1 MLTTLEKAKALKEFR
16 GLRVALTSGALKTLE
31 KAKSLKRF
39 RELRVLLG
47 GDGKAPEGTKRRD
60 DLIPLISKR
69 FNGQT
74 VSDVIVDDEHGNV
87 SATVDGKKGIDA
99 GFIED
104 YESSNQPKDFTPLLN
119 SIING
124 DISVFDDSTKLT
136 ELVGAAQESGGD
148 DMPDDKKDLFTEAI
162 RAAGIQQLEGQ
173 GFELVN

>member
-1 MLTTLEKAKALKEFR
+1 MLSTLEKAKALKEFN
-16 GLRVALTSGALKTLE
+16 GLRVALVGGALKTIE

-39 RELRVLLG
+39 NELRVVLG
-47 GDGKAPEGTKRRD
+47 GEGV
-60 DLIPLISKR
+60 P
-69 FNGQT
+69 
-74 VSDVIVDDEHGNV
+74 VEP
-87 SATVDGKKGIDA
+87 
-99 GFIED
+99 
-104 YESSNQPKDFTPLLN
+104 PKDFTPLLN

-173 GFELVN
+173 GFELVD